1 MARISSEKAALAVG
15 NRYDLILIA
24 SARVRELHKGH
35 KPKLETKHG
44 KTLTALT
51 EIEEGLIGRDYL
63 KKVRDSDTVE
73 SKREKFR

>member
-51 EIEEGLIGRDYL
+51 EIEEGLVGREYL

-73 SKREKFR
+73 SRKEKFR

>member
-51 EIEEGLIGRDYL
+51 EIEEGLVGREYL
-63 KKVRDSDTVE
+63 KKVRDSDTTE

>member
-35 KPKLETKHG
+35 RPKLTSKYG
-44 KTLTALT
+44 KSLTALK
-51 EIEEGLIGRDYL
+51 EIEEGLVGREYL
-63 KKVRDSDTVE
+63 KRI
-73 SKREKFR
+73 REDASSRKGKFR

>member
-24 SARVRELHKGH
+24 SARIRELHKGH

-44 KTLTALT
+44 KSLTALT
-51 EIEEGLIGRDYL
+51 EIEEGLVGREYL

-73 SKREKFR
+73 SRREKFR